1 MLTNPYTGRLI
12 KNGGKVHHRLQK
24 GGVLTPEEADFIAQH
39 NIKGKFRRAISQLP
53 ANQRPSYEMHLE
65 NPALAQHLRDAESD
79 VAINRRHRAA
89 MGYDLDHY
97 DDQDGGFSFGSSN
110 KDLDNLSQAD
120 LKSIIASADK
130 DQNAFFGLLS
140 SLPPNSKYAKRLNKV
155 LNEAAELVNEIRND
169 AARKL

>member
-12 KNGGKVHHRLQK
+12 KNGGKVHHKLQK

-65 NPALAQHLRDAESD
+65 NPALAPHLRDAESD
-79 VAINRRHRAA
+79 VAINRRHRVA
-89 MGYDLDHY
+89 MGEYLG
-97 DDQDGGFSFGSSN
+97 QEGGFSFGSSN
-110 KDLDNLSQAD
+110 KDLDNLSQAN

-140 SLPPNSKYAKRLNKV
+140 SLPPNSKYAKRLNKI
-155 LNEAAELVNEIRND
+155 LDEAAELITEIRND